1 MRNKPPRPPTFA
13 LRASA
18 FAKATADKTAGKRPP
33 SALSHVDE
41 HGRVRMVDVG
51 DKAITAREAI
61 ATGRVLM
68 SARTRRQIRAGN
80 LKKGDPL
87 QTARLAGIMA
97 AKRTSE
103 LIPLCHPL
111 ALTFA
116 DVVLAPSPG
125 GYTIEAT
132 VRTSG
137 QTGVEMEALTAV
149 SVAALTIYDMLKA
162 IDKAIVIT
170 DIRLTEKRGGRS
182 GHYRA

>member
-1 MRNKPPRPPTFA
+1 MPNSTRSPGGKRAPQRGPRAAAPRPRT
-13 LRASA
+13 
-18 FAKATADKTAGKRPP
+18 
-33 SALSHVDE
+33 LSHVDE
-41 HGRVRMVDVG
+41 RGRVRMVDVG
-51 DKAITAREAI
+51 EKPATAREAI
-61 ATGRVLM
+61 ATGRVVM
-68 SARTRRQIRAGN
+68 SPATVRQIRRGN

-111 ALTFA
+111 ALTFV
-116 DVVLAPSPG
+116 DVALTPVRD

-132 VRTSG
+132 VRTTG

-149 SVAALTIYDMLKA
+149 SAAALTVYDMLKA
-162 IDKAIVIT
+162 IDKGIAIT
-170 DIRLTEKRGGRS
+170 DIRLKEKRGGRS